1 MCIVRI
7 TIKMDNAAELEISH
21 PSFEKV
27 VVNTISTMLAAVI
40 VISAFY
46 PIECIEAKM
55 QLGLLEKKSIFK
67 VLRSTLISSHYQGC
81 LASVI
86 GHVLAWGIYICVSD
100 TMKILLQS
108 SDENTKLFFS
118 CKTYLDTIGAFFYTT
133 VYTPFSTMK
142 IRLITEMQHNG
153 SIRHYINNLRENNK
167 LNELYSGYFVALVYI
182 CEGVIQLGIYEELK
196 KSQDGYSHYFLFGVF
211 SKWVAVS
218 LTYPYRVVVS
228 ILQSRPINMM
238 QTIRMII
245 KSAGFLGFYKGYA
258 ACLLRQLPPAG
269 FLFAILEGFKFI
281 LLEIELNFWGC
292 FWSS

>member
-1 MCIVRI
+1 
-7 TIKMDNAAELEISH
+7 MDNAAELELSH
-21 PSFEKV
+21 PNIEKV
-27 VVNTISTMLAAVI
+27 FISTISTMLAAVI

-55 QLGLLEKKSIFK
+55 QLGLIEKKSIFK
-67 VLRSTLISSHYQGC
+67 VLRSTLVSSHYQGC

-100 TMKILLQS
+100 IIKILLQS
-108 SDENTKLFFS
+108 SDENIKLFFS
-118 CKTYLDTIGAFFYTT
+118 CNPYVDTIGAFFYIS

-153 SIRHYINNLRENNK
+153 SISQYINNLRENHK
-167 LNELYSGYFVALVYI
+167 LNELYSGYFVGLVYI

-196 KSQDGYSHYFLFGVF
+196 KSQDRYSHYFLFAVF
-211 SKWVAVS
+211 AKLVAIS

-228 ILQSRPINMM
+228 ILQSRPINVM
-238 QTIRMII
+238 QTIRMIA
-245 KSAGFLGFYKGYA
+245 KSTGFLGFYKGYA

-269 FLFAILEGFKFI
+269 FLFVILEGFKFI
-281 LLEIELNFWGC
+281 LLEMELYFWGC
-292 FWSS
+292 FWGS